1 MKGSGEEKYRTDGM
15 TPHLPV
21 DSFSGPEMKHKGED
35 LTVNETLGTEIAS
48 KKVGIR
54 VYLPADLAER
64 IKNAVYWTPGLT
76 LGGLAQ
82 DALRKAVIQLERE
95 RNKGQPFGPRRGELK
110 RGRPLK

>member
-1 MKGSGEEKYRTDGM
+1 MDGM
-15 TPHLPV
+15 TPHLPI
-21 DSFSGPEMKHKGED
+21 DSLAMPQMKRKGEN
-35 LTVNETLGTEIAS
+35 LEVTEIVS

-82 DALRKAVIQLERE
+82 DALRKAVMQLERD
-95 RNKGQPFGPRRGELK
+95 RNKGQPFIPRKGELK

>member
-1 MKGSGEEKYRTDGM
+1 MDAM
-15 TPHLPV
+15 TPHLPI
-21 DSFSGPEMKHKGED
+21 DSLAVSEMKRKGEN
-35 LTVNETLGTEIAS
+35 LEATEIAS

-82 DALRKAVIQLERE
+82 DALRKAVTQLERE
-95 RNKGQPFGPRRGELK
+95 TNKGQPFIPRKGELK